1 MFINC
6 TPHPI
11 TLNNTAIQPCGHCPR
26 VEEEGKLI
34 EIKHGVQIMSVDYS
48 TVNWDGL
55 EVDGDKN
62 YIVSSMVLD
71 RINLPNFY
79 APYGLI
85 RDGGVVIGCKSLRKN
100 NG

>member
-11 TLNNTAIQPCGHCPR
+11 TLNNTTIPPCGHCPR
-26 VEEEGKLI
+26 VEEQSKLI
-34 EIKHGVQIMSVDYS
+34 EIKGDVQIMHVDYS
-48 TVNWDGL
+48 SINWDGL
-55 EVDGDKN
+55 EVDPKKN

-71 RINLPNFY
+71 RTNLPNFY
-79 APYGLI
+79 SPYGLI

-100 NG
+100 